1 MSIVIAGGGLSGA
14 TLAAHLAA
22 EPSVT
27 DDVTVVDDGGFPLS
41 EAGWA
46 YWSDRPGLL
55 GGAVSRTYD
64 RLRVHAGG
72 RARTLGLGRY
82 RYHRVRG
89 ADFAAEID
97 RITGAHGGISFHRG
111 HIDGVGDGE
120 LVVDGERLEAD
131 WVFDSVAGPRTPPPV
146 DARLVFRGWHLR
158 TEKPVFEPEVV
169 TLSDFR
175 TAQNPAA
182 SFVYV
187 LPRSATEA
195 LVEHTSFTAPEPAAA
210 PEPPRQ
216 RAALTQYLEEIVG
229 VDRYTVLRQE
239 SAALPLMAAP
249 VTRRSGRTMAI
260 GTKAGMAKAS
270 TGFAYQRIQ
279 RDSAA
284 IVRSMRIHGHP
295 FAVPVT
301 RPRYRWFDGA
311 LLDLVAREPARLEQ
325 TFAALF
331 DRGSAEP
338 VLRFLDEASTPWQ
351 DGNLF
356 AGLPVGLFAGAVG
369 RRARR

>member
-22 EPSVT
+22 EPRVT
-27 DDVTVVDDGGFPLS
+27 DEVTVVDDGRSPFS

-55 GGAVSRTYD
+55 SGAVSRTFD
-64 RLRVHAGG
+64 CFRVHAGG
-72 RARTLGLGRY
+72 RDRTLGLGRY

-89 ADFAAEID
+89 TDFAAEVERLI
-97 RITGAHGGISFHRG
+97 GAHGGVTFRRG
-111 HIDGVGDGE
+111 RVERVGDGE
-120 LVVDGERLEAD
+120 LVVDGERWEAD
-131 WVFDSVAGPRTPPPV
+131 WVFDSVAGPRTPPPA

-158 TEKPVFEPEVV
+158 SEEPVFDPEVV
-169 TLSDFR
+169 TFADFR
-175 TAQNPAA
+175 TAQDLAA

-187 LPRSATEA
+187 LPRSPAEA
-195 LVEHTSFTAPEPAAA
+195 LVELTSFTAPEHHVA
-210 PEPPRQ
+210 PEPRQQ
-216 RAALTQYLEEIVG
+216 RAALAEYLEQIVG
-229 VDRYTVLRQE
+229 TDRYTVLRE
-239 SAALPLMAAP
+239 EGAALPLTAAP
-249 VTRRSGRTMAI
+249 AKRRSGRTMAI
-260 GTKAGMAKAS
+260 GTKAGLAKAS

-284 IVRSMRIHGHP
+284 IVRSLRTRGHP
-295 FAVPVT
+295 FAVPAGAA
-301 RPRYRWFDGA
+301 RYRWFDGA
-311 LLDLVAREPARLEQ
+311 LLDVVVREPARLEQ

-351 DGNLF
+351 DGILF
-356 AGLPVGLFAGAVG
+356 AGLPTGLFAAAVA
-369 RRARR
+369 RRAR